1 MTIRL
6 KLLFSSVAV
15 FVVVFVA
22 GVVGAAPAD
31 AVGLSDPSALDVHE
45 GSITVTKDG
54 TVIEDLEI
62 RGTLRIE
69 ADDVVVRNV
78 WVYTSNPWT
87 IYVASGSATFDD
99 IEVGHPKIW
108 GLRGIGGSNVT
119 VRDADIHHVEDGIKL
134 GSNAVYSN
142 VRVHDLA
149 SPEPGPHADAI
160 QVEGTARNSIVKNSY
175 LDSTG
180 KVGVGNAAIFVKSDI
195 GPQSNL
201 VFTNNYLNGGN
212 YTVYVKDGGN
222 GVPKNVQIINNRFG
236 PDRRYGFLS
245 QHGPVVWENNTWADT
260 GEVID
265 TKGKT
270 NGKQRSSASP
280 KPTIA
285 GFTDIATSVHKNDIV
300 KLVDAKITRTSGT
313 YRPNSDISRG
323 EAAAFLRRALRL
335 PDAGKDYFRDDNS
348 SAFESDINALAARGI
363 ASTSSRF
370 FRPNDSVTRG
380 EMAAFVARALDLRSG
395 GPSPFV
401 DIRTSIYRG
410 DIEAIYRAD
419 ITRGTS
425 RTTYSPRDDVTRGQ
439 MATFMVRAFGL

>member
-1 MTIRL
+1 MGSPARINSP
-6 KLLFSSVAV
+6 LLLSVAV

-265 TKGKT
+265 TKGNVIGTASAPSVSPTTTTVPPPTTTTTSPPPTTTVTTTPTTTTAPTTTTTPSTTTTTEPPAVGAAAEPRGPTTVAPVPADGVESVPSDKGAAPPKVT
-270 NGKQRSSASP
+270 STTAALVTTTFAAGTERDRDTSAVPPLDAAPLDGYALNNSSSAPSP
-280 KPTIA
+280 
-285 GFTDIATSVHKNDIV
+285 G
-300 KLVDAKITRTSGT
+300 G
-313 YRPNSDISRG
+313 Y
-323 EAAAFLRRALRL
+323 
-335 PDAGKDYFRDDNS
+335 DAGGI
-348 SAFESDINALAARGI
+348 AMLAGIALALVMVIG
-363 ASTSSRF
+363 TLSR
-370 FRPNDSVTRG
+370 
-380 EMAAFVARALDLRSG
+380 
-395 GPSPFV
+395 
-401 DIRTSIYRG
+401 
-410 DIEAIYRAD
+410 
-419 ITRGTS
+419 
-425 RTTYSPRDDVTRGQ
+425 RDAG
-439 MATFMVRAFGL
+439 